1 MTRFGGNSNTNTITQ
16 SSTMTDER
24 FRLFM
29 MVIEAAKSER
39 FMHGNG
45 AQWFIIDQWGQKVMV
60 DTDAVKTV
68 LVPDYSGMP
77 HYAWS
82 TAQNIERMLLCT
94 DGIIGETTLPYNRA
108 FNRVRDH
115 VADGDLVYT
124 NGGQWTVYIGG
135 TVMSFDLSTKDGSYG
150 HNFPTARV
158 SIFSA
163 HASWKYMQIM
173 GGNTF
178 RAVVSESSKKFFGLV
193 A

>member
-1 MTRFGGNSNTNTITQ
+1 MTRFGGNSNNTTNTQT
-16 SSTMTDER
+16 STMTDER

-29 MVIEAAKSER
+29 MVIQAAKSER

-68 LVPDYSGMP
+68 LVPDYDGTP

-82 TAQNIERMLLCT
+82 TAQNIERMLMCT
-94 DGIIGETTLPYNRA
+94 DGIIGETTMPYDRA

-115 VADGDLVYT
+115 VADGHLVHT

-158 SIFSA
+158 CIFSA
-163 HASWKYMQIM
+163 HASWRYMEMM
-173 GGNTF
+173 GGNTY
-178 RAVVSESSKKFFGLV
+178 RHPVSESSKKFFGLV